1 MGILSVRLDED
12 LEKRIEFLL
21 KQKKIVDKS
30 AFIRQLLDKST
41 REELINFLSEEVK
54 ERRMSAWKA
63 SEVAHISLRAMLFE
77 LSKRKV
83 SIYNERALAEDIEFI
98 RKNWNDSNH

>member
-1 MGILSVRLDED
+1 MGILSVRLDDD

-21 KQKKIVDKS
+21 RQRKIVDKS

-54 ERRMSAWKA
+54 ERRLSAWKA
-63 SEVAHISLRAMLFE
+63 SEMVQISLRAMLIE
-77 LSKRKV
+77 LSKRNV
-83 SIYNERALAEDIEFI
+83 SIYDERALAEDIEFI
-98 RKNWNDSNH
+98 RMEWDDRDR